1 MEEELN
7 LNQSYENERKFEEE
21 EEEDSQDHESYEN
34 NRSSKGAK
42 QEEETEEKVVQFL
55 DSMDS
60 YLILMDSLSSS
71 LRQGWLELAS
81 ARYSMG
87 GSRVTSALFDLKL
100 HPAATTLQ
108 VTELDGESPPKD
120 PMVKEPHFS
129 LSRWSS
135 SGEEKCSSRET
146 EFEEEELQKK
156 NNTSLR
162 HRGISQHSGKASPQS
177 PRSPLTVDQVQ
188 RERSKSLI
196 VFGTLVSPKLRA
208 AQSSF
213 ETALETLVEIANMR
227 SLMLSAHSQIK
238 QDMDGTVE

>member
-162 HRGISQHSGKASPQS
+162 HRGISQHSVDEECTGKASPQS
-177 PRSPLTVDQVQ
+177 PRSPLTVDQV
-188 RERSKSLI
+188 SI
-196 VFGTLVSPKLRA
+196 
-208 AQSSF
+208 
-213 ETALETLVEIANMR
+213 
-227 SLMLSAHSQIK
+227 HQI
-238 QDMDGTVE
+238 

>member
-7 LNQSYENERKFEEE
+7 PNQSSE
-21 EEEDSQDHESYEN
+21 EEEDSQDHQRNEN
-34 NRSSKGAK
+34 SRSSKGAN
-42 QEEETEEKVVQFL
+42 QELEEETEEKVVQFL

-81 ARYSMG
+81 ARYAMG

-108 VTELDGESPPKD
+108 VTELAGESPPQD

-135 SGEEKCSSRET
+135 SGEEKCCSRET
-146 EFEEEELQKK
+146 EFEEDELQKK
-156 NNTSLR
+156 NSTFVLR
-162 HRGISQHSGKASPQS
+162 HRGTSQHYVDDECTSKGSPQS
-177 PRSPLTVDQVQ
+177 PRTVDQVQ
-188 RERSKSLI
+188 RERSKSLLI
-196 VFGTLVSPKLRA
+196 FGTLVSPKLRA